1 MLPFKLIKIKMLE
14 IGTLIR
20 QKLKE
25 RKRTI
30 VWLAENLSCSRT
42 NVYKIFDK
50 RSIDTDYLLRISDIL
65 DYDFFQLYSDE
76 LKKRRE
82 DGGGNDS
89 YQ

>member
-1 MLPFKLIKIKMLE
+1 MLE
-14 IGTLIR
+14 IGLLIR

-50 RSIDTDYLLRISDIL
+50 RSIDTDYLLRISDLL
-65 DYDFFQLYSDE
+65 DYDFFALYSEE
-76 LKKRRE
+76 LKKRKRGVT
-82 DGGGNDS
+82 DMT
-89 YQ
+89 

>member
-1 MLPFKLIKIKMLE
+1 MLE

-89 YQ
+89 SQ

>member
-1 MLPFKLIKIKMLE
+1 MLE
-14 IGTLIR
+14 IGLLIR

-65 DYDFFQLYSDE
+65 DYDFFKLYSEE
-76 LKKRRE
+76 LKKRKE
-82 DGGGNDS
+82 YDNDKT
-89 YQ
+89 

>member
-1 MLPFKLIKIKMLE
+1 MLE

-65 DYDFFQLYSDE
+65 DYDFFELYSKE
-76 LKKRRE
+76 LTKRK
-82 DGGGNDS
+82 DNGVDKDLK
-89 YQ
+89 

>member
-1 MLPFKLIKIKMLE
+1 MLE
-14 IGTLIR
+14 IGLLIR

-65 DYDFFQLYSDE
+65 DYDFFKLYSEE
-76 LKKRRE
+76 LKKRKE
-82 DGGGNDS
+82 NNND
-89 YQ
+89 

>member
-1 MLPFKLIKIKMLE
+1 MLE

>member
-1 MLPFKLIKIKMLE
+1 MLE
-14 IGTLIR
+14 IGLLIR

-65 DYDFFQLYSDE
+65 DYDFFKLYSEE

-82 DGGGNDS
+82 GYNEKT
-89 YQ
+89 

>member
-1 MLPFKLIKIKMLE
+1 MLE
-14 IGTLIR
+14 IGILIR

-30 VWLAENLSCSRT
+30 VWLAEKLSCSRT

-65 DYDFFQLYSDE
+65 DYDFFKLYSDE
-76 LKKRRE
+76 LKKRK
-82 DGGGNDS
+82 DNSTGGESNNT
-89 YQ
+89 

>member
-1 MLPFKLIKIKMLE
+1 MLE
-14 IGTLIR
+14 IGLLIR

-65 DYDFFQLYSDE
+65 DYDFFKLYSEE
-76 LKKRRE
+76 LKKRKE
-82 DGGGNDS
+82 FDNDKT
-89 YQ
+89 

>member
-1 MLPFKLIKIKMLE
+1 MLE

-65 DYDFFQLYSDE
+65 EYDFFELYSQE
-76 LKKRRE
+76 LKRRKIHSN
-82 DGGGNDS
+82 NDEPVS
-89 YQ
+89 I

>member
-1 MLPFKLIKIKMLE
+1 MLE
-14 IGTLIR
+14 IGDLIR

-65 DYDFFQLYSDE
+65 DYDFFELYSKE
-76 LKKRRE
+76 LKKRK
-82 DGGGNDS
+82 DNGVDKDLK
-89 YQ
+89 

>member
-1 MLPFKLIKIKMLE
+1 MLE
-14 IGTLIR
+14 IGLLIR

-65 DYDFFQLYSDE
+65 DYDFFKLYSDE

-82 DGGGNDS
+82 GYNEKT
-89 YQ
+89 

>member
-1 MLPFKLIKIKMLE
+1 MLE

-89 YQ
+89 SH

>member
-1 MLPFKLIKIKMLE
+1 MLE

-65 DYDFFQLYSDE
+65 DYDFFELYSKE
-76 LKKRRE
+76 LKKRRDNSE
-82 DGGGNDS
+82 NGETHS
-89 YQ
+89 